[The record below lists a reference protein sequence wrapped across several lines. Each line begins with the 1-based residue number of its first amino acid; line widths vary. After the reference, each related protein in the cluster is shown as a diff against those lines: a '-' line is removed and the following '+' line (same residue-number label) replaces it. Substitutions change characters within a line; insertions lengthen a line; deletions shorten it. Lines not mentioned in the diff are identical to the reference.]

1 MSKEEGKASVFRT
14 TKVRTRLRDDSSWLQ
29 QRQDAQAETEEEK
42 PWLAEVRARRLN
54 GDIVDTSPVS
64 SPTTSTPPPTK
75 TDGERASSPGFLI
88 RGVFTKLDKPASPVT
103 TNGVSATTTQ
113 FTHKPSE
120 SYKKIAPYTVR
131 ATPENQED
139 KLSNEELEK
148 RTEAA
153 GNVLKQSA
161 VRQRSYVLS
170 AAKKFESQETTSDT
184 SLVNSSPSFVAKRVE
199 ISDEGESAA
208 TPAPAS
214 TTPPSPVVPVTSA
227 ASAPEPKAQKIVDT
241 SVKTAVDAPINK
253 PVAPKVENAAP
264 EPVKKDPPPV
274 SVAVKDPV
282 ESLKPKP
289 KDSYVSGLV
298 NTPLVKL
305 TSASPTPISP
315 TPASPAPASTVPP
328 PPAPVPA
335 VTGVSVKA
343 EPEIAPQLSPKPRI
357 NTSIKTAVDAT
368 INKPVA
374 PKVEN
379 AAPEP
384 VKKDPPP
391 VSVAVKD
398 PVESLKPKPK
408 DSDVSGLVNTP
419 LVKLT
424 SASPTPI
431 SPTPVSPA
439 PASTVPPPPAPVP
452 AVTGISVKAEP
463 EITPQL
469 SPKPRVDT
477 SVKTAV
483 DAPIN
488 QPVAPKVENNAPEPV
503 KKAPPPVS
511 VVVKDPVESL
521 KPKPKDSDVSGLV
534 NTPLVK
540 LTSASPTPI
549 SPTPASPAP
558 ASTVPPPPAPVPA
571 VTGIS
576 VKAEPEIAPQLSP
589 KPRVDTSV
597 KTAVDTTINKPVA
610 PKVEN
615 AAPEPV
621 KKDPPPVSVVVKDPV
636 ESLKPKPKDSDV
648 SGLVNTPLVKLTSAS
663 PTPISP
669 TPASPAPASTVPP
682 PPAPVPAVT
691 GISVKAEP
699 EIAPQLSPKPRSNVD
714 TLTTLSDTL
723 ISFGTSSTSP
733 EKSAVPVPP
742 SPGRWSQDLLGGLDS
757 KSTPAKTSSS
767 LDLLANDVIPIKTE
781 ARSLSMQRMEK
792 QRETVKETQSS
803 TETVTVTTK
812 TVIITDKSKVDTTDP
827 WSSHVTTTVTESS
840 SADPFD
846 PYPIGTTSSNSASD
860 LLKPLADISIN
871 SVSPTYIKNK
881 DPSPKTN
888 ISSNALE
895 SLADNVIPIS
905 TDSTRPSSQRSWART
920 WETSTPQQENLEDSE
935 EDVPGGQTV
944 DQETIITFERK
955 SKEND
960 SPWDRWTSPTVY
972 TVTTIRGEEDEED
985 GEEEPEESPEDT
997 QSETVT
1003 TITTIREIHSNPQ
1016 PAMDRYETYSRTV
1029 IEEEDRRVQT
1039 PEPEAKKGFVY
1050 VKEYVN
1056 ATELSLYNARD
1067 AIDGVSD
1074 YQTSSFASSSYSSPS
1089 FYSSGPLSSA
1099 CTFCG
1104 KPVDGDAKITIEHLN
1119 INCHPTCFKCGL
1131 CSKPMGDLLDS
1142 MFLHGGKVHCES
1154 CYSKA
1159 LD

>member
-64 SPTTSTPPPTK
+64 SPATSTPPPTK
-75 TDGERASSPGFLI
+75 TDGERATSPGFLI

-103 TNGVSATTTQ
+103 TNGVSVTTTQ

-131 ATPENQED
+131 PTPENQED
-139 KLSNEELEK
+139 QLSNEELEK
-148 RTEAA
+148 RREAA
-153 GNVLKQSA
+153 GNVLKKS
-161 VRQRSYVLS
+161 VRPRSYVLS

-199 ISDEGESAA
+199 ISDDGENAA

-214 TTPPSPVVPVTSA
+214 TTPPSPVVAVTSA

-253 PVAPKVENAAP
+253 PVAPKVETAAP

-282 ESLKPKP
+282 EGIKPKP
-289 KDSYVSGLV
+289 KDSDVPGLV
-298 NTPLVKL
+298 KTPLVKL
-305 TSASPTPISP
+305 TSASQTPISP
-315 TPASPAPASTVPP
+315 TPASPAPASTVPL
-328 PPAPVPA
+328 PPAPVSA
-335 VTGVSVKA
+335 VTGITVKA
-343 EPEIAPQLSPKPRI
+343 EPE
-357 NTSIKTAVDAT
+357 
-368 INKPVA
+368 VA
-374 PKVEN
+374 
-379 AAPEP
+379 
-384 VKKDPPP
+384 
-391 VSVAVKD
+391 S
-398 PVESLKPKPK
+398 
-408 DSDVSGLVNTP
+408 
-419 LVKLT
+419 
-424 SASPTPI
+424 
-431 SPTPVSPA
+431 
-439 PASTVPPPPAPVP
+439 
-452 AVTGISVKAEP
+452 
-463 EITPQL
+463 QL

-483 DAPIN
+483 DATIN
-488 QPVAPKVENNAPEPV
+488 KPVAPKVETAAPEPV
-503 KKAPPPVS
+503 KKDPPPMS
-511 VVVKDPVESL
+511 VAVKDPVEGM
-521 KPKPKDSDVSGLV
+521 KPKPKDSDVTGLV

-540 LTSASPTPI
+540 LTSASQTPI
-549 SPTPASPAP
+549 SPTPESPAP
-558 ASTVPPPPAPVPA
+558 ASTVPLPPAPVPA
-571 VTGIS
+571 VTGIT
-576 VKAEPEIAPQLSP
+576 VKAEPE
-589 KPRVDTSV
+589 
-597 KTAVDTTINKPVA
+597 
-610 PKVEN
+610 
-615 AAPEPV
+615 
-621 KKDPPPVSVVVKDPV
+621 
-636 ESLKPKPKDSDV
+636 
-648 SGLVNTPLVKLTSAS
+648 
-663 PTPISP
+663 
-669 TPASPAPASTVPP
+669 TV
-682 PPAPVPAVT
+682 
-691 GISVKAEP
+691 
-699 EIAPQLSPKPRSNVD
+699 PQLSPKPRSNVD

-723 ISFGTSSTSP
+723 ISFGTSSTSFKDDEPVLAKKKEGSAASCTTKDGVKEEPAPALSNCKAVTDDLLAFADGP

-767 LDLLANDVIPIKTE
+767 LDLLANDVISIKTE
-781 ARSLSMQRMEK
+781 ARS
-792 QRETVKETQSS
+792 S
-803 TETVTVTTK
+803 TETVTITTK
-812 TVIITDKSKVDTTDP
+812 TVIITDKSEEDTADP

-871 SVSPTYIKNK
+871 SVSPTYMKNK

-905 TDSTRPSSQRSWART
+905 PDSTRPSSQRSWART
-920 WETSTPQQENLEDSE
+920 WETSTPQQEDTEDSE

-944 DQETIITFERK
+944 DHETIITFERK

-985 GEEEPEESPEDT
+985 GEEEPEESLEDT
-997 QSETVT
+997 QTETVT
-1003 TITTIREIHSNPQ
+1003 TITTIREIHSNPE
-1016 PAMDRYETYSRTV
+1016 PAMDRYETYSRSV

-1089 FYSSGPLSSA
+1089 FYSSGTLSSA

-1119 INCHPTCFKCGL
+1119 INCHPTCFKCGM

>member
-335 VTGVSVKA
+335 VTGV
-343 EPEIAPQLSPKPRI
+343 
-357 NTSIKTAVDAT
+357 
-368 INKPVA
+368 
-374 PKVEN
+374 
-379 AAPEP
+379 
-384 VKKDPPP
+384 
-391 VSVAVKD
+391 
-398 PVESLKPKPK
+398 
-408 DSDVSGLVNTP
+408 
-419 LVKLT
+419 
-424 SASPTPI
+424 
-431 SPTPVSPA
+431 
-439 PASTVPPPPAPVP
+439 
-452 AVTGISVKAEP
+452 
-463 EITPQL
+463 
-469 SPKPRVDT
+469 
-477 SVKTAV
+477 
-483 DAPIN
+483 
-488 QPVAPKVENNAPEPV
+488 
-503 KKAPPPVS
+503 
-511 VVVKDPVESL
+511 
-521 KPKPKDSDVSGLV
+521 
-534 NTPLVK
+534 
-540 LTSASPTPI
+540 
-549 SPTPASPAP
+549 
-558 ASTVPPPPAPVPA
+558 
-571 VTGIS
+571 
-576 VKAEPEIAPQLSP
+576 
-589 KPRVDTSV
+589 
-597 KTAVDTTINKPVA
+597 
-610 PKVEN
+610 
-615 AAPEPV
+615 
-621 KKDPPPVSVVVKDPV
+621 
-636 ESLKPKPKDSDV
+636 
-648 SGLVNTPLVKLTSAS
+648 
-663 PTPISP
+663 
-669 TPASPAPASTVPP
+669 
-682 PPAPVPAVT
+682 
-691 GISVKAEP
+691 SVKAEP

>member
-64 SPTTSTPPPTK
+64 SPATSTPPPTK
-75 TDGERASSPGFLI
+75 TDGERATSPGFLI

-103 TNGVSATTTQ
+103 TNGVSVTTTQ

-131 ATPENQED
+131 PTPENQED
-139 KLSNEELEK
+139 QLSNEELEK
-148 RTEAA
+148 RREAA
-153 GNVLKQSA
+153 GNVLKKS
-161 VRQRSYVLS
+161 VRPRSYVLS

-199 ISDEGESAA
+199 ISDDGENAA

-214 TTPPSPVVPVTSA
+214 TTPPSPVVAVTSA

-241 SVKTAVDAPINK
+241 SVKTAVDATINK
-253 PVAPKVENAAP
+253 PVAPKVETAAP
-264 EPVKKDPPPV
+264 EPVKKDPPPM

-282 ESLKPKP
+282 EGMKPKP
-289 KDSYVSGLV
+289 KDSDVTGLV

-305 TSASPTPISP
+305 TSASQTPISP
-315 TPASPAPASTVPP
+315 TPESPAPASTVP
-328 PPAPVPA
+328 
-335 VTGVSVKA
+335 
-343 EPEIAPQLSPKPRI
+343 L
-357 NTSIKTAVDAT
+357 
-368 INKPVA
+368 
-374 PKVEN
+374 
-379 AAPEP
+379 
-384 VKKDPPP
+384 
-391 VSVAVKD
+391 
-398 PVESLKPKPK
+398 
-408 DSDVSGLVNTP
+408 
-419 LVKLT
+419 
-424 SASPTPI
+424 
-431 SPTPVSPA
+431 
-439 PASTVPPPPAPVP
+439 PPAPVP
-452 AVTGISVKAEP
+452 AVTGITVKAEP
-463 EITPQL
+463 E
-469 SPKPRVDT
+469 
-477 SVKTAV
+477 
-483 DAPIN
+483 
-488 QPVAPKVENNAPEPV
+488 
-503 KKAPPPVS
+503 
-511 VVVKDPVESL
+511 
-521 KPKPKDSDVSGLV
+521 
-534 NTPLVK
+534 
-540 LTSASPTPI
+540 
-549 SPTPASPAP
+549 
-558 ASTVPPPPAPVPA
+558 TV
-571 VTGIS
+571 
-576 VKAEPEIAPQLSP
+576 
-589 KPRVDTSV
+589 
-597 KTAVDTTINKPVA
+597 
-610 PKVEN
+610 
-615 AAPEPV
+615 
-621 KKDPPPVSVVVKDPV
+621 
-636 ESLKPKPKDSDV
+636 
-648 SGLVNTPLVKLTSAS
+648 
-663 PTPISP
+663 
-669 TPASPAPASTVPP
+669 
-682 PPAPVPAVT
+682 
-691 GISVKAEP
+691 
-699 EIAPQLSPKPRSNVD
+699 PQLSPKPRSNVD

-723 ISFGTSSTSP
+723 ISFGTSSTSFKDDEPVLAKKKEGSAASCTTKDGVKEEPAPALSNCKAVTDDLLAFADGP

-767 LDLLANDVIPIKTE
+767 LDLLANDVISIKTE

-803 TETVTVTTK
+803 TETVTITTK
-812 TVIITDKSKVDTTDP
+812 TVIITDKSEEDTADP

-871 SVSPTYIKNK
+871 SVSPTYMKNK

-905 TDSTRPSSQRSWART
+905 PDSTRPSSQRSWART
-920 WETSTPQQENLEDSE
+920 WETSTPQQEDTEDSE

-944 DQETIITFERK
+944 DHETIITFERK

-985 GEEEPEESPEDT
+985 GEEEPEESLEDT
-997 QSETVT
+997 QTETVT
-1003 TITTIREIHSNPQ
+1003 TITTIREIHSNPE
-1016 PAMDRYETYSRTV
+1016 PAMDRYETYSRSV

-1089 FYSSGPLSSA
+1089 FYSSGTLSSA

-1119 INCHPTCFKCGL
+1119 INCHPTCFKCGM

>member
-343 EPEIAPQLSPKPRI
+343 EPEIAPQLSPKPR
-357 NTSIKTAVDAT
+357 
-368 INKPVA
+368 
-374 PKVEN
+374 
-379 AAPEP
+379 
-384 VKKDPPP
+384 
-391 VSVAVKD
+391 
-398 PVESLKPKPK
+398 
-408 DSDVSGLVNTP
+408 
-419 LVKLT
+419 
-424 SASPTPI
+424 
-431 SPTPVSPA
+431 
-439 PASTVPPPPAPVP
+439 
-452 AVTGISVKAEP
+452 
-463 EITPQL
+463 
-469 SPKPRVDT
+469 
-477 SVKTAV
+477 
-483 DAPIN
+483 
-488 QPVAPKVENNAPEPV
+488 
-503 KKAPPPVS
+503 
-511 VVVKDPVESL
+511 
-521 KPKPKDSDVSGLV
+521 
-534 NTPLVK
+534 
-540 LTSASPTPI
+540 
-549 SPTPASPAP
+549 
-558 ASTVPPPPAPVPA
+558 
-571 VTGIS
+571 
-576 VKAEPEIAPQLSP
+576 
-589 KPRVDTSV
+589 VDTSV

-723 ISFGTSSTSP
+723 ISFGTSSTSSP

>member
-64 SPTTSTPPPTK
+64 SPATSTPPPTK
-75 TDGERASSPGFLI
+75 TDGERATSPGFLI

-103 TNGVSATTTQ
+103 TNGVSVTTTQ

-131 ATPENQED
+131 PTPENQED
-139 KLSNEELEK
+139 QLSNEELEK
-148 RTEAA
+148 RREAA
-153 GNVLKQSA
+153 GNVLKKS
-161 VRQRSYVLS
+161 VRPRSYVLS

-199 ISDEGESAA
+199 ISDDGENAA

-214 TTPPSPVVPVTSA
+214 TTPPSPVVAVTSA

-253 PVAPKVENAAP
+253 PVAPKVETAAP

-282 ESLKPKP
+282 EGIKPKP
-289 KDSYVSGLV
+289 KDSDVPGLV
-298 NTPLVKL
+298 KTPLVKL
-305 TSASPTPISP
+305 TSASQTPISP
-315 TPASPAPASTVPP
+315 TPASPAPASTVPL
-328 PPAPVPA
+328 PPAPVSA
-335 VTGVSVKA
+335 VTGITVKA
-343 EPEIAPQLSPKPRI
+343 EPE
-357 NTSIKTAVDAT
+357 
-368 INKPVA
+368 VA
-374 PKVEN
+374 
-379 AAPEP
+379 
-384 VKKDPPP
+384 
-391 VSVAVKD
+391 S
-398 PVESLKPKPK
+398 
-408 DSDVSGLVNTP
+408 
-419 LVKLT
+419 
-424 SASPTPI
+424 
-431 SPTPVSPA
+431 
-439 PASTVPPPPAPVP
+439 
-452 AVTGISVKAEP
+452 
-463 EITPQL
+463 
-469 SPKPRVDT
+469 
-477 SVKTAV
+477 
-483 DAPIN
+483 
-488 QPVAPKVENNAPEPV
+488 
-503 KKAPPPVS
+503 
-511 VVVKDPVESL
+511 
-521 KPKPKDSDVSGLV
+521 
-534 NTPLVK
+534 
-540 LTSASPTPI
+540 
-549 SPTPASPAP
+549 
-558 ASTVPPPPAPVPA
+558 
-571 VTGIS
+571 
-576 VKAEPEIAPQLSP
+576 
-589 KPRVDTSV
+589 
-597 KTAVDTTINKPVA
+597 
-610 PKVEN
+610 
-615 AAPEPV
+615 
-621 KKDPPPVSVVVKDPV
+621 
-636 ESLKPKPKDSDV
+636 
-648 SGLVNTPLVKLTSAS
+648 
-663 PTPISP
+663 
-669 TPASPAPASTVPP
+669 
-682 PPAPVPAVT
+682 
-691 GISVKAEP
+691 
-699 EIAPQLSPKPRSNVD
+699 QLSPKPRSNVD

-723 ISFGTSSTSP
+723 ISFGTSSTSSP

-767 LDLLANDVIPIKTE
+767 LDLLANDVISIKTE

-803 TETVTVTTK
+803 TETVTITTK
-812 TVIITDKSKVDTTDP
+812 TVIITDKSEEDTADP

-871 SVSPTYIKNK
+871 SVSPTYMKNK

-905 TDSTRPSSQRSWART
+905 PDSTRPSSQRSWART
-920 WETSTPQQENLEDSE
+920 WETSTPQQEDTEDSE

-944 DQETIITFERK
+944 DHETIITFERK

-985 GEEEPEESPEDT
+985 GEEEPEESLEDT
-997 QSETVT
+997 QTETVT
-1003 TITTIREIHSNPQ
+1003 TITTIREIHSNPE
-1016 PAMDRYETYSRTV
+1016 PAMDRYETYSRSV

-1089 FYSSGPLSSA
+1089 FYSSGTLSSA

-1119 INCHPTCFKCGL
+1119 INCHPTCFKCGM